1 MLCAFTTGRE
11 NFYSS
16 VRYVHVGRSP
26 NSTRILILDIYF
38 QYFHVPTADNW
49 VAQLTIFL
57 LGRFF
62 ATYAMNVGFQFT
74 VEVMPTSVLYCTV
87 LY

>member
-1 MLCAFTTGRE
+1 ML
-11 NFYSS
+11 
-16 VRYVHVGRSP
+16 P
-26 NSTRILILDIYF
+26 
-38 QYFHVPTADNW
+38 ADNW

-74 VEVMPTSVLYCTV
+74 VEVMPTSVLYRAVLYRAVLYRYRAVLYCTTVLYCTV
-87 LY
+87 LYCTHCVMCFSSW